1 VESQLG
7 RMTMGGDTLVEMD
20 AELLREFLNESWDN
34 LEQLDR
40 DFVELEQKPG
50 DMQIIT
56 RIFRVIHTMKGCS
69 GLLGY
74 RTLEEISHYAE
85 DILSQMREGTRPVE
99 ERVITKLL
107 KVADVLKEIL
117 QVVEKTQ
124 AEGDKDQTPLIEE
137 LKAIA
142 SESKPQAQ
150 SKPTK
155 SAPTPPATKTTSIEG
170 ARSWQVT
177 IFLDDEE
184 KMPSVRGLV
193 VAERLAG
200 LGKIEDLIPDVRND
214 EELHSGEGL
223 VAILSTTQT
232 QEIIQ
237 NAAMGTSVQSVTVE
251 PFEEISVQ
259 SVTPVAGE
267 TQGVVQQELPETGQP
282 ETGTRVLERAEKV
295 IRVDIEIIDQLM
307 NLVGELVLSRNQIMQ
322 FSHSI
327 ENTAFSSACHRISLV
342 TSELQE
348 KVMKTRMQPIANVF
362 NRFPRMIRDLAADFG
377 KQVDLRINGKE
388 TELDRTLIEAI
399 KDPMVHL
406 LRNSMDHGI
415 ESPEER
421 QRKGKPACGNL
432 LISAFH
438 ENGQVNIV
446 VKDDGAGVDTIRV
459 KEIAL
464 KRGLISQPQV
474 ETMSDREAMNLIF
487 MPGFSTAKAVTNVSG
502 RGVGMDVVRTNI
514 EKIGG
519 TVEIQSEKGLG
530 TTITVK
536 IPLTLAII
544 PALLVTAGGQRFA
557 IPQVSLFELVCLEGD
572 QIHQEIENVRNV
584 EVFRLR
590 GELLPLI
597 RLQEVL
603 GLSPNGQ
610 TQDTLYIVVLRAGS
624 GQVGLIIDQ
633 VHDTEEIVVKP
644 LSRHVKQLAA
654 FAGATILGDG
664 QVALILDV
672 QGLVTLGGVQ
682 SEQIDRDLVEARDHT
697 QTRFD
702 DTQSTLLFRLGAED
716 QYAIPLGL
724 VNRLEEIDKAGIE
737 VASGQEVIQYRGD
750 VLPLIRP
757 EKYLQTSVQTSQQ
770 TTLPVIVFVFEDKQA
785 GLVVSEILDITD
797 IKTEFS
803 RTNVGGNGILGTAI
817 FDGKTTQFVDIYR
830 ILEMALP
837 HWFGNSTVGAESQG
851 VSILLV
857 DDSPFYRTMVSAYIK
872 AAGMNCIEAAHG
884 REALDLLEQYKIDL
898 VLTDLLM
905 PEMNG
910 FDLIQNIRDQEVFQ
924 DLPVVALTSSVDPMN
939 RERALRLGANAY
951 LIKLNRDELLKTV
964 DVMLTTGIGEKG

>member
-1 VESQLG
+1 
-7 RMTMGGDTLVEMD
+7 MEMD

-69 GLLGY
+69 GLLGFK
-74 RTLEEISHYAE
+74 TLEEISHYAE

-117 QVVEKTQ
+117 QVVETTK

-137 LKAIA
+137 LKVIA
-142 SESKPQAQ
+142 AECKPQAQ
-150 SKPTK
+150 AASAKSTPARHGPQRPTA
-155 SAPTPPATKTTSIEG
+155 APTEG
-170 ARSWQVT
+170 AHTWQVT
-177 IFLDDEE
+177 VFLDDEE

-193 VAERLAG
+193 VAERLAQI
-200 LGKIEDLIPDVRND
+200 GKIEDLIPDVRKD
-214 EELHSGEGL
+214 EELHTGEGL
-223 VAILSTTQT
+223 VAILSSTES
-232 QEIIQ
+232 QEVIQ
-237 NAAMGTSVQSVTVE
+237 KTAMGTSVQTVTIE
-251 PFEEISVQ
+251 PFEEIATHPL
-259 SVTPVAGE
+259 VTGTSAIAETIQQE
-267 TQGVVQQELPETGQP
+267 TQEASPPEG
-282 ETGTRVLERAEKV
+282 GAKVLERAEKV

-322 FSHSI
+322 FSHTI
-327 ENTAFSSACHRISLV
+327 ENTAFNSACHRISLV

-362 NRFPRMIRDLAADFG
+362 NRFPRMVRDLAADFA
-377 KQVDLRINGKE
+377 KQVDLHIDGKE

-421 QRKGKPACGNL
+421 LHKGKLACGNL
-432 LISAFH
+432 WIRAFH

-446 VKDDGAGVDTIRV
+446 VKDDGAGIDTARV

-464 KRGLISQPQV
+464 KRGVASQQQI
-474 ETMSDREAMNLIF
+474 EMMSDREIMNLIF
-487 MPGFSTAKAVTNVSG
+487 MPGFSTAKTVTNVSG

-519 TVEIQSEKGLG
+519 TVDILSEKGTG

-544 PALLVTAGGQRFA
+544 PALLVSAGGQRFA
-557 IPQVSLFELVCLEGD
+557 IPQVSLIELVCLEGD
-572 QIHQEIENVRNV
+572 QILNEIETVRNV

-590 GELLPLI
+590 GELLPLV
-597 RLQEVL
+597 RLKEVL
-603 GLSPNGQ
+603 GLSPNGE
-610 TQDTLYIVVLRAGS
+610 THNTLYIVVLRAGT

-664 QVALILDV
+664 HVALILDV
-672 QGLVTLGGVQ
+672 QGLVTLGGIQ
-682 SEQIDRDLVEARDHT
+682 TEQLDRDILESKEHT
-697 QTRFD
+697 RSGHED
-702 DTQSTLLFRLGAED
+702 VRSTLLFRLGEDD
-716 QYAIPLGL
+716 QYALPLGL
-724 VNRLEEIDKAGIE
+724 VNRLEEFNRSQIE
-737 VASGQEVIQYRGD
+737 ITSGQEVIQYRGD

-757 EKYLQTSVQTSQQ
+757 EQFLQVSVPPSQASL
-770 TTLPVIVFVFEDKQA
+770 LPVIVFVFEDKQA

-797 IKTEFS
+797 VRTEFS
-803 RTNVGGNGILGTAI
+803 RTNVGENGILGTAI
-817 FDGKTTQFVDIYR
+817 VNGKTTQFVDIYR
-830 ILEMALP
+830 IMEMALP
-837 HWFGNSTVGAESQG
+837 HWFTSSSVGTEALGFS
-851 VSILLV
+851 VLLV
-857 DDSPFYRTMVSAYIK
+857 DDSPFYRTMVSAYVK
-872 AAGMNCIEAAHG
+872 AAGMNCIEATQG

-898 VLTDLLM
+898 VLTDLHM
-905 PEMNG
+905 PDMNG
-910 FDLIQNIRDQEVFQ
+910 FDLIQNIRDQEAFR
-924 DLPVVALTSSVDPMN
+924 DLPIVALTSSADPVN
-939 RERALRLGANAY
+939 RERAMRMGANAY
-951 LIKLNRDELLKTV
+951 LIKLNRGEMLKTIEEI
-964 DVMLTTGIGEKG
+964 LTARIEGKA

>member
-1 VESQLG
+1 
-7 RMTMGGDTLVEMD
+7 MEMD
-20 AELLREFLNESWDN
+20 PELLREFLNESWDN

-69 GLLGY
+69 GLLGFH
-74 RTLEEISHYAE
+74 TLEELSHYAE

-117 QVVEKTQ
+117 QVVEETKT
-124 AEGDKDQTPLIEE
+124 EGNKDQTKLIEE

-142 SESKPQAQ
+142 NENKPLVPAKTSVPQPA
-150 SKPTK
+150 KPAAAK
-155 SAPTPPATKTTSIEG
+155 DVHAPVEG
-170 ARSWQVT
+170 GHVWQVT
-177 IFLDDEE
+177 VFLDEDE

-193 VAERLAG
+193 VAERLAT
-200 LGKIEDLIPDVRND
+200 LGHIEDLIPDVRKD
-214 EELHSGEGL
+214 EELHAGEGL

-232 QEIIQ
+232 QEAVQ

-251 PFEEISVQ
+251 PFEEISAQ
-259 SVTPVAGE
+259 PQLEEESFSAPVAE
-267 TQGVVQQELPETGQP
+267 QAEVVEAGGQP
-282 ETGTRVLERAEKV
+282 EGEVKVLERAEKV

-327 ENTAFSSACHRISLV
+327 ENTAFNSACHRISLV

-377 KQVDLRINGKE
+377 KQVDLRIDGKE

-421 QRKGKPACGNL
+421 LRKGKPACGNL

-446 VKDDGAGVDTIRV
+446 VKDDGAGIDVTRV

-464 KRGLISQPQV
+464 KRNLISSQQA
-474 ETMSDREAMNLIF
+474 ETMPEREAMNLIF
-487 MPGFSTAKAVTNVSG
+487 LPGFSTAKTVTNVSG
-502 RGVGMDVVRTNI
+502 RGVGMDVVKTNI

-519 TVEIQSEKGLG
+519 TIEIQSERGKG

-544 PALLVTAGGQRFA
+544 PALLVSAGEQRFA
-557 IPQVSLFELVCLEGD
+557 IPQVNLIELVCLEGN
-572 QIHQEIENVRNV
+572 QIRDEIEVVRNV
-584 EVFRLR
+584 EVYRLR
-590 GELLPLI
+590 GELLPLV
-597 RLQEVL
+597 RLKEVL
-603 GLSPNGQ
+603 GLSPNGHP
-610 TQDTLYIVVLRAGS
+610 QDTLYIVVLRAGT

-682 SEQIDRDLVEARDHT
+682 SEQLQKDLLEAQEQFRSGIE
-697 QTRFD
+697 
-702 DTQSTLLFRLGAED
+702 DTQSTLLFRLGADD

-724 VNRLEEIDKAGIE
+724 VNRLEEFDRSNIE
-737 VASGQEVIQYRGD
+737 VTSGQEVIQYRGD

-757 EKYLQTSVQTSQQ
+757 ERYLQASVETSEQSMV
-770 TTLPVIVFVFEDKQA
+770 PVIVFVFEERQA
-785 GLVVSEILDITD
+785 GLMVAEILDITD
-797 IKTEFS
+797 VRAEFS
-803 RTNVGGNGILGTAI
+803 RTNVGENGILGTSI
-817 FDGKTTQFVDIYR
+817 INGKTTQFVDIYR

-837 HWFGNSTVGAESQG
+837 HWFSASSVVSETQG
-851 VSILLV
+851 FSILLV
-857 DDSPFYRTMVSAYIK
+857 DDSPFYRTMVSSYIK
-872 AAGMNCIEAAHG
+872 AAGMNCLEATNG
-884 REALDLLEQYKIDL
+884 RDALDLLEQYQINV
-898 VLTDLLM
+898 VLTDLMM
-905 PEMNG
+905 PDMDG
-910 FDLIQNIRDQEVFQ
+910 FDLIQNIRDQEAYH
-924 DLPVVALTSSVDPMN
+924 DLPIVALTSLADPAS
-939 RERALRLGANAY
+939 RDRAIRLGANAY
-951 LIKLNRDELLKTV
+951 LIKLNRGELLATLEE
-964 DVMLTTGIGEKG
+964 MLTTGIGKES